1 MRTAALAALVF
12 APMIVEARRA
22 WRNERAQRTRG
33 GVEPAGDVY
42 AVMQTA
48 YPGAF
53 ALMLA
58 EGWWRGA
65 PRSEWTAVGLVVF
78 LAAKLLKWW
87 AILALGPFW
96 TFRVIVV
103 PGAAL
108 VARGPYRF
116 MRHPNYA
123 AVALELAGAAVMTG
137 AAVSGPLAV
146 VLFSILMRKRIG
158 VEDRA
163 LGRAPAPALRPI
175 IEASGIG
182 GPGDA
187 GEPGDNTGSLAASG
201 ADEGEVP
208 G

>member
-1 MRTAALAALVF
+1 MRIAALAALVF
-12 APMIVEARRA
+12 VPMLVEARRA
-22 WRNERAQRTRG
+22 GRNERAQRSRG
-33 GVEPAGDVY
+33 GVEPAGDVF
-42 AVMQTA
+42 AIMQMA

-65 PRSEWTAVGLVVF
+65 PRSEWMAVGLVAF
-78 LAAKLLKWW
+78 IAAKLLKWW
-87 AILALGPFW
+87 AILTLGPSW

-116 MRHPNYA
+116 VRHPNYVG
-123 AVALELAGAAVMTG
+123 VALELAGAGLMTG

-163 LGRAPAPALRPI
+163 LGRAAAPALRPI
-175 IEASGIG
+175 IEASGNG
-182 GPGDA
+182 GPTT
-187 GEPGDNTGSLAASG
+187 EPPGVTGR
-201 ADEGEVP
+201 
-208 G
+208 